1 MLVPLIVLAVLSTIG
16 GALNLPFSES
26 TKFLAN
32 WLAPVVESTERTIDV
47 PGVVQFSLAAGTCLL
62 CAVAIVVAA
71 RVYLQHKLEPVEPEL
86 FAHAYYYDE
95 TVTDFVGGPG
105 EEAFQDTADFD
116 ANVVDGAVMG
126 IGSLVRMGATK
137 LRLAQT
143 GYVRN
148 YALGIAVGAFILIG
162 LFLTRAVG

>member
-1 MLVPLIVLAVLSTIG
+1 MLVPLVVLGVLSTVG

-26 TKFLAN
+26 TKFLQR
-32 WLAPVVESTERTIDV
+32 WLEPVVGATERTIDV
-47 PGVVQFSLAAGTCLL
+47 PGAVQYAFGAVTCLL
-62 CAVAIVVAA
+62 CAAAIVLAA
-71 RVYLQHKLEPVEPEL
+71 RVYLQHKLEPVEPEV

-95 TVTDFVGGPG
+95 TVSAFVGGPG
-105 EEAFQDTADFD
+105 EDAFEETAEFD
-116 ANVVDGAVMG
+116 KNVVDGAVTG
-126 IGSLVRMGATK
+126 VGSLVQLGASK